1 MDVLKIF
8 LIGFSLYYF
17 IQLADLI
24 MQLLS
29 SYISI
34 LITKC
39 NARIIEISG
48 EDKVDDNYRVGFHY
62 EPVED
67 YYYEKEIKI
76 LRNTK
81 KKLKRILNNKNIERH
96 TEKKIKAEYIKI
108 NEKRKSRGT

>member
-1 MDVLKIF
+1 MDVLKVF
-8 LIGFSLYYF
+8 LMGFSLYYF
-17 IQLADLI
+17 IQFADLI

-48 EDKVDDNYRVGFHY
+48 EDKVDDNYRIGFHY

-67 YYYEKEIKI
+67 YYEEDDGYYD
-76 LRNTK
+76 K
-81 KKLKRILNNKNIERH
+81 KS
-96 TEKKIKAEYIKI
+96 KKIGGNYD
-108 NEKRKSRGT
+108 

>member
-1 MDVLKIF
+1 
-8 LIGFSLYYF
+8 
-17 IQLADLI
+17 

-67 YYYEKEIKI
+67 YYYEEDDEYYD
-76 LRNTK
+76 K
-81 KKLKRILNNKNIERH
+81 KS
-96 TEKKIKAEYIKI
+96 KK
-108 NEKRKSRGT
+108 

>member
-8 LIGFSLYYF
+8 LLGFLFVYA
-17 IQLADLI
+17 IQLLDLLL
-24 MQLLS
+24 QLVS

-48 EDKVDDNYRVGFHY
+48 EDNVDDNYRIGFHY

-67 YYYEKEIKI
+67 YYYDEDDEYYD
-76 LRNTK
+76 K
-81 KKLKRILNNKNIERH
+81 KS
-96 TEKKIKAEYIKI
+96 KK
-108 NEKRKSRGT
+108 